1 LGLKDFTIRVSTFEE
16 DLPKAQFRRRAA
28 AYAVSTALHKALD
41 VTRMECAEIAAA
53 ATEAAAGGVSGVTP
67 TASVRALSS
76 FSDEDNSGRGGG
88 NGGSGGKDSLLALPP
103 SLLALPDLVVS
114 ADTVVES
121 PAGDI
126 LEKPESDAHHAQML
140 RALSGAAHRVHTGV
154 ALVLP
159 RPAEAA
165 VEALRRRQPQE
176 QQAVPGEGLTG
187 PCLHE
192 TRLTPEG
199 WVVRSFAVTT
209 RVRFAPLSDAAI
221 DAYVRSG
228 DGAGKA
234 GGYGIQGRASAFVE
248 ELCGDY
254 FSVVGFPLH
263 SFSAEV
269 CALIEQRALD
279 LYPGLGGGGGG
290 GELAAVAAA
299 AAAKRGV

>member
-1 LGLKDFTIRVSTFEE
+1 
-16 DLPKAQFRRRAA
+16 
-28 AYAVSTALHKALD
+28 
-41 VTRMECAEIAAA
+41 MEGAEIAAA
-53 ATEAAAGGVSGVTP
+53 ATQAALGGVSGVTP
-67 TASVRALSS
+67 TASVRALAS
-76 FSDEDNSGRGGG
+76 FSDDDDPNGRGGA
-88 NGGSGGKDSLLALPP
+88 NGKNSSSPLVLPP

-126 LEKPESDAHHAQML
+126 LEKPESDAHHAAML

-159 RPAEAA
+159 RPAQGA
-165 VEALRRRQPQE
+165 VEALRRRRQDE
-176 QQAVPGEGLTG
+176 QQQPHVPDDAFTG

-199 WVVRSFAVTT
+199 WVVRTFAVTT
-209 RVRFAPLSDAAI
+209 RVRFAPLSEAAI

-263 SFSAEV
+263 AFSAEV
-269 CALIEQRALD
+269 CALIEDGALD
-279 LYPGLGGGGGG
+279 LYGGGEGG
-290 GELAAVAAA
+290 GELAAVKAAA
-299 AAAKRGV
+299 AATKV